1 MGQGYYEIIRKGNKM
16 KLVSF
21 SRLGKARFG
30 AIVKDGV
37 IDLTGK
43 LDPDVNTIKELIS
56 LHMEDQ
62 AEEFIAGK
70 NKDLSF
76 SDIIFLPVIPDP
88 EKIMCV
94 GLNYVEH
101 KKETGRPDVDNPTIF
116 TRFADSQVAHM
127 QPMIKPDNS
136 DRFDYEAEMAI
147 IIGKGGRFI
156 SEDEALSHIAGYAC
170 YNDGSIRNY
179 QRHTSQYTP
188 GKTFPGTGGFGPYMV
203 TPSEVGDYRKLP
215 IELRLN
221 GNIMQKA
228 TLADLIFP
236 IPRLIS
242 YISEFTALS
251 SGDVIVTGT
260 PGGVGDKRK
269 PPVYMVPGDIVEV
282 DIGMLGVLR
291 NPIIAAPKL

>member
-1 MGQGYYEIIRKGNKM
+1 M
-16 KLVSF
+16 KLLSF
-21 SRLGKARFG
+21 TRLGKTGFG
-30 AIVKDGV
+30 AVVNGGI

-43 LDPDVNTIKELIS
+43 IDPDVNTIKELIS
-56 LHMEDQ
+56 LNMEDQ
-62 AEEFIAGK
+62 AEEYIAGK
-70 NKDLSF
+70 TKDLSF
-76 SDIIFLPVIPDP
+76 SDISFLPVIPDP
-88 EKIMCV
+88 EKIMCI
-94 GLNYVEH
+94 GLNYLEH

-116 TRFADSQVAHM
+116 TRFADSQVAHL

-156 SEDEALSHIAGYAC
+156 SEDEALNHIAGYAC

-179 QRHTSQYTP
+179 QRHTSQFTP

-203 TPSEVGDYRKLP
+203 TPSEVGDYTKLP

-221 GNIMQKA
+221 GNVMQKA

-260 PGGVGDKRK
+260 PGGVGDKRN
-269 PPVYMVPGDIVEV
+269 PPVYMVPGDVVEV
-282 DIGMLGVLR
+282 DIGSVSYTHLTL
-291 NPIIAAPKL
+291 PTKA

>member
-1 MGQGYYEIIRKGNKM
+1 MGQSYYEIIRKGNKM

-30 AIVKDGV
+30 AVVKDGV

-260 PGGVGDKRK
+260 PGGVGDKRN